1 MATSA
6 PCSEKLR
13 FFLVCGYSGAMQ
25 RNNHLAV
32 DASLICISVVLAFL
46 IAKIDIARYLLGFPD
61 GLKILAPFIAGLCF
75 VSVFTVA
82 PATVVLGQLAT
93 ENSLFFVV
101 ALGGLGALSGDF
113 LIFKFFRKRIA
124 DDLARL
130 RALPPRW
137 RLQRALRSRATRWVS
152 AALGALIIASPLPD
166 EIGLAMLGLARV
178 QTKIFIPLSFILN
191 ASGILAIG
199 LIARAL

>member
-1 MATSA
+1 
-6 PCSEKLR
+6 
-13 FFLVCGYSGAMQ
+13 MQ
-25 RNNHLAV
+25 RGNHLAV
-32 DASLICISVVLAFL
+32 DAFLIFISIVLAFL
-46 IAKIDIARYLLGFPD
+46 ITRFDITANLLDFPD
-61 GLKILAPFIAGLCF
+61 GLKMLAPFIAGLCF

-82 PATVVLGQLAT
+82 PATVILGQLAT
-93 ENSLFFVV
+93 ENSLLFVA

-113 LIFKFFRKRIA
+113 LIFKFFRERIA
-124 DDLARL
+124 NDLAQVRILAPQSRL
-130 RALPPRW
+130 K
-137 RLQRALRSRATRWVS
+137 QMLRSRATRWVS

-178 QTKIFIPLSFILN
+178 QTKVFIPFSFILN